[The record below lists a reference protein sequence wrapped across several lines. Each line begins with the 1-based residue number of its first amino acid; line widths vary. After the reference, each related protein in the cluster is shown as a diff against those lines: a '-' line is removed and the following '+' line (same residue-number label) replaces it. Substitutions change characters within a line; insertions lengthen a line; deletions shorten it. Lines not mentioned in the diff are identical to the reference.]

1 MLGQEVSQEIGRTHA
16 KIIEHCF
23 QALVCPGLFALRVAT
38 LMEKSFDQFFAK
50 GSSKDADLFGANLG
64 QADLTGTDL
73 GKADLRNT
81 DLSGAKWQEIAEIK
95 LADVFGVK
103 SAPPGFLDSAAKRG
117 AVSVESDA
125 GWLAR
130 FNLD

>member
-1 MLGQEVSQEIGRTHA
+1 
-16 KIIEHCF
+16 
-23 QALVCPGLFALRVAT
+23 
-38 LMEKSFDQFFAK
+38 MEKSFDQLFAK

-64 QADLTGTDL
+64 QADLTGTHL

-103 SAPPGFLDSAAKRG
+103 SAPPGVFGFGRQKGRSFR
-117 AVSVESDA
+117 
-125 GWLAR
+125 
-130 FNLD
+130 

>member
-1 MLGQEVSQEIGRTHA
+1 LGERT
-16 KIIEHCF
+16 
-23 QALVCPGLFALRVAT
+23 R
-38 LMEKSFDQFFAK
+38 KS
-50 GSSKDADLFGANLG
+50 LIGANLG
-64 QADLTGTDL
+64 QADLTGTHL

-81 DLSGAKWQEIAEIK
+81 DLSGAKWQEITEIK